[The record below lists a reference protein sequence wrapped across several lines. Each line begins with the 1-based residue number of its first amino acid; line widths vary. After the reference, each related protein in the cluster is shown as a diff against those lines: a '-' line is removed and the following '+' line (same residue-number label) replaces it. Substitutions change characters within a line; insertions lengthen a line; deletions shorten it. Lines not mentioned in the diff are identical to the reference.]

1 MVPLQSST
9 SSRIH
14 LRILALLFV
23 FASALPL
30 TPVSAQ
36 QFESGFELSG
46 MNAEVE
52 PAQLWSL
59 YDAWTSSTALRFAS
73 RAPSSTRSVGCPAA
87 RAAP

>member
-14 LRILALLFV
+14 LRILAPLFV
-23 FASALPL
+23 FAWPLSSTPISAHR
-30 TPVSAQ
+30 
-36 QFESGFELSG
+36 FESDFELSG

-59 YDAWTSSTALRFAS
+59 YDA
-73 RAPSSTRSVGCPAA
+73 
-87 RAAP
+87 